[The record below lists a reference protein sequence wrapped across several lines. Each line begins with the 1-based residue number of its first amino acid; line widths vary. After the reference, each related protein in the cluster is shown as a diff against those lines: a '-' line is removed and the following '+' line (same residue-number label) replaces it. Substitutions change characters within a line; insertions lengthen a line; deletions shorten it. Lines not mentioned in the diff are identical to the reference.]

1 MISKHVV
8 RKLNFGLKPLLL
20 VTRIIAIAVPVT
32 FGQAHRPLMKASP
45 QVATQPAKPITFDV
59 VSVKRNESGEAN
71 SRMKMTPDGIQLLNV
86 WPAMAIREAFQ
97 LGYNQQLQN
106 VPEWTISERYDIVA
120 KVDARDLPSFR
131 KLTFDQVRQML
142 QPVLAD
148 RFKLSVHSQMKELPV
163 YNLVVSKNGP
173 KFAVAKPPS
182 KKYPNGNLDRES
194 SYINME
200 GLPMGSLAFALM
212 RQLGR
217 SVVDRTGLT
226 EKYDLMLQ
234 WSPDE
239 HATPMFNGLDN
250 LRQGIA
256 QSPDSSEPAIFTA
269 LQEQL
274 GLRLVPSKGP
284 VECVFIDHIER
295 PPKTSAVK
303 ASARIARI
311 TLLGTSV
318 TQTRSP

>member
-1 MISKHVV
+1 
-8 RKLNFGLKPLLL
+8 
-20 VTRIIAIAVPVT
+20 
-32 FGQAHRPLMKASP
+32 
-45 QVATQPAKPITFDV
+45 
-59 VSVKRNESGEAN
+59 
-71 SRMKMTPDGIQLLNV
+71 MKMMPDGIQLLNV
-86 WPAMAIREAFQ
+86 WPAIAIREAYQ

-120 KVDARDLPSFR
+120 KVDAGDVPSFR
-131 KLTFDQVRQML
+131 KLTFDQVREML

-148 RFKLSVHSQMKELPV
+148 RFKLSVHRQIKELPV
-163 YNLVVSKNGP
+163 YDLVVSKNGP
-173 KFAVAKPPS
+173 KFAAAKLPS

-194 SYINME
+194 NYINME

-217 SVVDRTGLT
+217 SVVDKTGLT
-226 EKYDLMLQ
+226 AKYDLMLR

-239 HATPMFNGLDN
+239 QATPMSNGPDN

-256 QSPDSSEPAIFTA
+256 QSPDSSEPSIFTA
-269 LQEQL
+269 IQEQL

-295 PPKTSAVK
+295 PSEN
-303 ASARIARI
+303 
-311 TLLGTSV
+311 
-318 TQTRSP
+318 